1 MLIPQQIFAR
11 VSLVVTGLVISSCVI
26 KDLKDDLDSAEQEY
40 GYFKAETTGPDD
52 GSDVLIGLFKRD
64 EGRLSIANLR
74 TVSSG
79 ETFYMLVPNAE
90 YTVFAYSD
98 SNGDF
103 AYQPGEP
110 AARIDNPV
118 INWFKD
124 MQIQDR
130 VDIEALQIQQI
141 ELADTTTLE
150 KKLDISF
157 EALHKETRVSDN
169 FLSVVSWDDERF
181 STEIATRSM
190 WEPTWFLREVGY
202 GLYAL
207 KKFDP
212 AKKSILL
219 VHGVM
224 DSPPVFETLA
234 ETIPDEYQLLLF
246 HYPSGFPL
254 RHTAYVLNEVLDEL
268 VRRNQIP
275 PQLDIIAHSM
285 GGLVSKGLLFLADD
299 ALSQRLRLFI
309 SIASPF
315 GGDASAVWTKR
326 SPIVAPVWWALV
338 PDSPYLQKI
347 AEVDLSDGPRHHL
360 IFAYSHEAAGKS
372 EGDDGV
378 VTLTSQLEKSSQRN
392 ATAIYGIAD
401 NHKGAVSNPCTL
413 ALVTAI
419 LQDGSTRVTIP
430 DC

>member
-1 MLIPQQIFAR
+1 MPITSKIFQSIALIL
-11 VSLVVTGLVISSCVI
+11 SGLVLSSCVI
-26 KDLKDDLDSAEQEY
+26 KDLKNDLDTAVQEY
-40 GYFKAETTGPDD
+40 GFFKAQVSGADD
-52 GSDVLIGLFKRD
+52 SSDVLIGLFKRD
-64 EGRLSIANLR
+64 DGGLSIANLR
-74 TVSSG
+74 TVNSG
-79 ETFYMLVPNAE
+79 ETFYLLVPNAE
-90 YTVFAYSD
+90 YTVIAYSD

-118 INWFKD
+118 ISWLKD
-124 MQIQDR
+124 MQLQDR

-141 ELADTTTLE
+141 ELADTTTLAI
-150 KKLDISF
+150 KPDISF
-157 EALHKETRVSDN
+157 EALRKETRATDN

-181 STEIATRSM
+181 STENATRSL
-190 WEPTWFLREVGY
+190 WEPTWFQKEIGF
-202 GLYAL
+202 GLYVL
-207 KKFDP
+207 EEFDP
-212 AKKSILL
+212 TKKSILL
-219 VHGVM
+219 VHGVL

-254 RHTAYVLNEVLDEL
+254 EYTAYALNEALDEL
-268 VRRNQIP
+268 VRRNKI

-285 GGLVSKGLLFLADD
+285 GGLVSKGLLSLADD
-299 ALSQRLRLFI
+299 ALGQRLRLFI

-315 GGDASAVWTKR
+315 GGDASAVWTKW
-326 SPIVAPVWWALV
+326 SPVVAPVWWALV
-338 PDSPYLQKI
+338 PDSPFLQKI
-347 AEVDLSDGPRHHL
+347 ANVDLSDGPRHHL
-360 IFAYSHEAAGKS
+360 IFAYSHEVGGKS

-401 NHKGAVSNPCTL
+401 NHKGSVSNPCTL
-413 ALVTAI
+413 ALVTSI
-419 LQDGSTRVTIP
+419 LQDGSTRVTTP

>member
-1 MLIPQQIFAR
+1 MPITRKIFESIALIL
-11 VSLVVTGLVISSCVI
+11 SGLVLSSCVI
-26 KDLKDDLDSAEQEY
+26 RDLKNDLDTAVQEY
-40 GYFKAETTGPDD
+40 GYFKAEVTGPDD

-79 ETFYMLVPNAE
+79 EIFYLLVPNAE

-98 SNGDF
+98 SNGDS

-110 AARIDNPV
+110 AARIDDPD

-124 MQIQDR
+124 MQLEGRIDHETLRIQP
-130 VDIEALQIQQI
+130 I
-141 ELADTTTLE
+141 ELTDAITLE
-150 KKLDISF
+150 QNLDLSLA
-157 EALHKETRVSDN
+157 ALRTESRAADN
-169 FLSVVSWDDERF
+169 FLRIISWDDDKF
-181 STEIATRSM
+181 SAENSTRSL
-190 WEPTWFLREVGY
+190 WEPTWFQKEVGY
-202 GLYAL
+202 GLYVL
-207 KKFDP
+207 KEFDP

-219 VHGVM
+219 VHGVL
-224 DSPPVFETLA
+224 DSPPVFKTLA
-234 ETIPDEYQLLLF
+234 DAIPDEYQLLLF

-254 RHTAYVLNEVLDEL
+254 EYTAYTLNEALDEL
-268 VRRNQIP
+268 VRRNKI
-275 PQLDIIAHSM
+275 PQLDILAHSM
-285 GGLVSKGLLFLADD
+285 GGLVSKGLLAIADD
-299 ALSQRLRLFI
+299 ALRQRLRLFI

-315 GGDASAVWTKR
+315 GGDASAVWTKW

-347 AEVDLSDGPRHHL
+347 ANVDLSDGPSHHL
-360 IFAYSHEAAGKS
+360 IFTYSHEAGGKS

-401 NHKGAVSNPCTL
+401 NHKGVVSNPCTL
-413 ALVTAI
+413 ALVTTI
-419 LQDGSTRVTIP
+419 LQDGNTRVTIP

>member
-1 MLIPQQIFAR
+1 MTVERKLFILLGLIA
-11 VSLVVTGLVISSCVI
+11 SGLVLSSCVI
-26 KDLKDDLDSAEQEY
+26 KDLKDDLDSAVQEY
-40 GYFKAETTGPDD
+40 GYFKAEATGPDD
-52 GSDVLIGLFKRD
+52 GSDILIGLFKRD

-79 ETFYMLVPNAE
+79 ETFYLLVPNAE
-90 YTVFAYSD
+90 YTVLAYSD

-110 AARIDNPV
+110 AARVDNPV

-124 MQIQDR
+124 IQHQDR
-130 VDIEALQIQQI
+130 IDYEALQIQQI
-141 ELADTTTLE
+141 ELANTTTLE
-150 KKLDISF
+150 KKLDLSI
-157 EALHKETRVSDN
+157 EALHKETGAKDN
-169 FLSVVSWDDERF
+169 FLSVVTWDDERF
-181 STEIATRSM
+181 STENATRSL
-190 WEPTWFLREVGY
+190 WEPIWFQKEIGF
-202 GLYAL
+202 GLYVL
-207 KKFDP
+207 EKFDP
-212 AKKSILL
+212 TKKSILL
-219 VHGVM
+219 VHGVL

-254 RHTAYVLNEVLDEL
+254 EYTAYALNEVLDEL
-268 VRRNQIP
+268 VRRNQI

-285 GGLVSKGLLFLADD
+285 GGLVSKGLLSLADD
-299 ALSQRLRLFI
+299 ALNQRLRLFI

-315 GGDASAVWTKR
+315 GGDASAVWTKW
-326 SPIVAPVWWALV
+326 SPVVAPVWWALV

-347 AEVDLSDGPRHHL
+347 AEVDLLHGPRHHL
-360 IFAYSHEAAGKS
+360 IFSYSHEAGGKS

-378 VTLTSQLEKSSQRN
+378 VTLNSQLEKSSQRN

-401 NHKGAVSNPCTL
+401 NHKGVVSNPCTL